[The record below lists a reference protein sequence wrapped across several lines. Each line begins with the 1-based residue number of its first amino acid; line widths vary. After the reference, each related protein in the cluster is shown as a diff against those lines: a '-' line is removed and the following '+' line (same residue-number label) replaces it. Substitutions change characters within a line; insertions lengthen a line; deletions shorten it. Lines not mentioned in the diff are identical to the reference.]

1 MAQPLAYEPPPA
13 PPGQDAFTAAD
24 DLARL
29 LDTLHQSGTLRL
41 LNGLLAQIQDVSAVA
56 LGGLNT
62 DEGRNGLANLLVL
75 AKLLGRIDADGLD
88 RFVAALDRGLADAAE
103 RLADTDDPPG
113 TLSVL
118 GQLRQPDV
126 RRGLDA
132 VLTLLGTLGR
142 QLHEPQPPVHSNH
155 DGRASARPE

>member
-29 LDTLHQSGTLRL
+29 LDTLHESGTLRV
-41 LNGLLAQIQDVSAVA
+41 LNGLLAQIQDVAAVA
-56 LGGLNT
+56 LDGLNT
-62 DEGRNGLANLLVL
+62 DEGRNGLANLLLL

-103 RLADTDDPPG
+103 RLVDEDDPPG
-113 TLSVL
+113 SLSVL
-118 GQLRQPDV
+118 GKLRQPDV

-132 VLTLLGTLGR
+132 VLTLLGTLGS
-142 QLHEPQPPVHSNH
+142 QLHDPQPPVHSNH